1 MNTLLDA
8 IRNGN
13 YDAAFQMLYGSAD
26 RSRAE
31 KVAAGFLSRFP
42 ENRGTAAL
50 YSAPGRTEL
59 GGNHTDHQHGR
70 VLCASVDLDI
80 LACAAPNGLGLIR
93 VCSEGY
99 PALEI
104 SLEELQPRQA
114 EQGSSQA
121 LVRGI
126 CAQIAAGGFRLGGVD
141 VYAHSTVLSGSGL
154 SSSAAYEILMGTIL
168 NDLFCE
174 NRLTPTDL
182 AIIGQQAEKHFF
194 GKPCGLMDQMG
205 ASIGGAV
212 ALDFRDPNLPEIQP
226 IAYDFSR
233 SGHVLCVVDT
243 RSEHA
248 DLTGEYAA
256 IPREMGA
263 VAACF
268 GKEVLRQ
275 VPEAEFRARLPE
287 LRSRCGDRAV
297 LRALHFYGE
306 NKRVIQEAEAL
317 EQGDFPRFL
326 KLVTASGL
334 SSSLLLQNISVSADP
349 AHQAVALALALGRE
363 LLAGAGAIR
372 VHGGGFAG
380 TILAFVPAHRLE
392 GFRNGM
398 EQVFGPGACHVLRIR
413 PVGGCVLHG
422 ETEESK

>member
-1 MNTLLDA
+1 MNTLLDS
-8 IRNGN
+8 IRSGN
-13 YDAAFQMLYGSAD
+13 YDAALLNLYDSAD

-31 KVAAGFLSRFP
+31 KVAAGFLAQFP
-42 ENRGTAAL
+42 GNRGRAAL

-59 GGNHTDHQHGR
+59 GGNHTDHQHGH

-80 LACAAPNGLGLIR
+80 LACAAPNGQRVIR

-104 SLEELQPRQA
+104 SLEDLAPRQE
-114 EQGSSQA
+114 EQGSSRA

-126 CAQIAAGGFRLGGVD
+126 CAQITARGYRLGGVD

-154 SSSAAYEILMGTIL
+154 SSSAAYEILIGTIF

-174 NRLTPTDL
+174 NRLTPTEL
-182 AIIGQQAEKHFF
+182 AIIGQQAEKQFF

-212 ALDFRDPNLPEIQP
+212 ALDFRDPALPEIQP

-243 RSEHA
+243 KSEHA

-268 GKEVLRQ
+268 GKEFLRQ
-275 VPEAEFRARLPE
+275 VPEAAFRARLPE
-287 LRSRCGDRAV
+287 LRSLCGDRAV
-297 LRALHFYGE
+297 LRALHFYE
-306 NKRVIQEAEAL
+306 EDQRVGLEAEAL
-317 EQGDFPRFL
+317 AQGDFPRFL
-326 KLVTASGL
+326 ELVMASGL
-334 SSSLLLQNISVSADP
+334 SSSLLLQNINVSADP

-363 LLAGAGAIR
+363 LLAGTGAIR

-380 TILAFVPAHRLE
+380 TILAFVPADRLA
-392 GFRNGM
+392 GFRDGM
-398 EQVFGPGACHVLRIR
+398 EQVFSQGACHILRIR